1 MLKLQKKVIF
11 KMKKAFSL
19 IEIMIVIIILG
30 LLASFVLPNL
40 IGQGDEA
47 KKRLVCI
54 QMKSVSESLKTFK
67 LYNGSYPSTE
77 EGIEALTKN
86 PDPEKYSNYPSS
98 GFLDEGRIPKDPWG
112 GKFIYTNSDGDFNL
126 ISLGSD
132 GKEGGKNENKDITYD
147 TCFRK

>member
-1 MLKLQKKVIF
+1 MR
-11 KMKKAFSL
+11 KAFSL

-30 LLASFVLPNL
+30 LLASFVMPNL
-40 IGQGDEA
+40 IGQGDDA

-86 PDPEKYSNYPSS
+86 PDVEKYQNYPSN
-98 GFLDEGRIPKDPWG
+98 GFLDEGRMPRDPWG
-112 GKFIYTNSDGDFNL
+112 GKYIYTNSDGDFNI

-132 GKEGGKNENKDITYD
+132 GKEGGQKENKDITYD
-147 TCFRK
+147 TCFQK

>member
-1 MLKLQKKVIF
+1 MRKG
-11 KMKKAFSL
+11 FSL

-30 LLASFVLPNL
+30 LLASFVMPNL

-47 KKRLVCI
+47 KKKLVCI

-67 LYNGSYPSTE
+67 MFNGLYPSTE

-86 PDPEKYSNYPSS
+86 PDPEKYSNYPDS

-112 GKFIYTNSDGDFNL
+112 GKYIYTNSDGDFNI
-126 ISLGSD
+126 ISLGAD
-132 GKEGGKNENKDITYD
+132 GKEGGAKENKDITYD
-147 TCFRK
+147 TCFQK